1 MSKFQLSIG
10 ILVLSVFLASISQIF
25 LKVSANK
32 TYSSRIREYL
42 NIHVMIGYGLL
53 FVSTILTM
61 IGLRYVPLSWQPMI
75 ESLSYIFV
83 SGLGYLIL
91 KEKFGR
97 RKLLG
102 LGVILV
108 GVFVFSVL

>member
-1 MSKFQLSIG
+1 MSKFQISIG
-10 ILVLSVFLASISQIF
+10 VLVLSVLLASISQIF

-32 TYSSRIREYL
+32 AYSSRIREYL
-42 NIHVMIGYGLL
+42 NLHVMIGYGLL

-83 SGLGYLIL
+83 SILGYLIL
-91 KEKFGR
+91 KERFR
-97 RKLLG
+97 LRKLLG
-102 LGVILV
+102 LGVILI
-108 GVFVFSVL
+108 GVLVFSLS